1 MADPAPT
8 ASAGSTATQS
18 ATLAAASGPSGKRS
32 LFARVD
38 WGAYGV
44 VIATVAIW
52 LVFNAASGGLFLSP
66 RNLTLVM
73 EQGVVVAIVAC
84 GMVLVMVT
92 GNIDLS
98 VGSTVGLACVISGYM
113 QVVQGWDTLPTIAL
127 VLIVGLA
134 IGIWQGLW
142 VAYVGIPAFI
152 VTLAGMSLFRGAAF
166 VLDQGQSYAPM
177 APSFSWIASSSLNAG
192 LSVVLVVVAA
202 VSYVLFSVLSS
213 EGGAASL
220 RSIRSVASAIARAV
234 PVLVLLAIV
243 GWVGVS
249 YHGIPVAVLI
259 LTAEALLLTF
269 IAHRTRF
276 GRHLYAI
283 GGNREAA
290 ILAGVTVSRHIF
302 VVFVGMG
309 LLYSLAGI
317 VLAAR
322 MNGAPVDAVI
332 GLELDVITACIIGGT
347 SLFGGIGKIQ
357 GAILGV
363 MLLTSLSNGLDLL
376 GFSTYAQFIVKGMV
390 LLLAVLLDVFLK
402 RHRAA

>member
-1 MADPAPT
+1 MTDPAPT
-8 ASAGSTATQS
+8 ASDGSTATPS
-18 ATLAAASGPSGKRS
+18 ETLAAASGALDKRS

-52 LVFNAASGGLFLSP
+52 LVFNAASDGLFLSP

-73 EQGVVVAIVAC
+73 EQSVVVGIVAC

-134 IGIWQGLW
+134 IGMWQGLW

-177 APSFSWIASSSLNAG
+177 APSFSWIASSSLNTE
-192 LSVVLVVVAA
+192 LSAVLVVVAA
-202 VSYVLFSVLSS
+202 VSYVLFSVLST
-213 EGGAASL
+213 EGGTASL
-220 RSIRSVASAIARAV
+220 RSTRLVASALARAV
-234 PVLVLLAIV
+234 PVLVLLAVV
-243 GWVGVS
+243 GWVVVS
-249 YHGIPVAVLI
+249 YRGIPVAVLI
-259 LTAEALLLTF
+259 LTAVALLLTF
-269 IAHRTRF
+269 IANRTRF

-290 ILAGVTVSRHIF
+290 FLAGVTVKRHTF
-302 VVFVGMG
+302 VVFAGMG
-309 LLYSLAGI
+309 LLYGLAGI

-357 GAILGV
+357 GSILGV

-402 RHRAA
+402 RHRIA